1 MSITVKLEA
10 FEGPLD
16 LLLHLIEKNKVD
28 IYDIPI
34 AIITDQYMEYVMR
47 MQTEDMDVASEF
59 LVMAATLLDIK
70 ARMLLPAETDENGEE
85 EDPRAELVARLIAYK
100 MMKANTQMLRDCGE
114 EASQVAYRPEDIP
127 AEVASYIPPPDID
140 ALFAGVTAEALTEAF
155 KTALRR
161 VEENVDPVRHG
172 FGRIEKETFKIYDKS
187 RVILGMARSRGKF
200 MFRELL
206 NSSTGKVEMVVTFLA
221 VLELVKMGRLAVT
234 QEEIGGDIGLEAID
248 TGEMSEDELKA
259 LTENADE

>member
-1 MSITVKLEA
+1 
-10 FEGPLD
+10 
-16 LLLHLIEKNKVD
+16 
-28 IYDIPI
+28 
-34 AIITDQYMEYVMR
+34 
-47 MQTEDMDVASEF
+47 
-59 LVMAATLLDIK
+59 
-70 ARMLLPAETDENGEE
+70 
-85 EDPRAELVARLIAYK
+85 
-100 MMKANTQMLRDCGE
+100 MLRDGGE

-155 KTALRR
+155 KAALRR